1 VSLHPISPR
10 RLVRLI
16 ALSAVAAAA
25 LVGCSG
31 GGSETITV
39 EHPATPAPTLVAADQ
54 GGVGDIRLWNFDGT
68 TTDGVSVTMDWIMTT
83 TAVGVPSEGLETRF
97 ATGVFSF
104 DGGDQLILEG
114 TGYYPS
120 AGSTLEVSAST
131 VRVIVGGTG
140 DYAGAS
146 GSVESIHLDDDTW
159 QHIFTL
165 D

>member
-1 VSLHPISPR
+1 M
-10 RLVRLI
+10 RLRPVPTSRFGRLI
-16 ALSAVAAAA
+16 AASALAGAV
-25 LVGCSG
+25 LIGCSG
-31 GGSETITV
+31 GGGDTLTV
-39 EHPATPAPTLVAADQ
+39 EHPPVPTPTVVTAGE

-68 TTDGVSVTMDWIMTT
+68 TTDGEAVTMDWVMTT
-83 TAVGVPSEGLETRF
+83 TAVGVPSDGLETRF

-104 DGGDQLILEG
+104 DDGDQLILEG
-114 TGYYPS
+114 VAHYPS

-131 VRVIVGGTG
+131 VRAIVGGTG
-140 DYAGAS
+140 AYAGAS